1 MSNLIKTIERLDRE
15 AFFRRVDAA
24 QPWGKSRG
32 FDYLRGTVH
41 PDHCPNPAIKTAPP
55 TWHFRIGVL
64 RLVPYA
70 HVDYIWYGNFRR
82 DAERLLARYKLEYP
96 LDKFRMVEYLKT
108 SKQASASLPE
118 AQAEHHAN
126 LHLPSEFRHDKPKP
140 RKVYYVGTLPKLERV
155 QEPVYGPE
163 YYNPIRV
170 PVMRQPEAM
179 VQSESTSSTR
189 PEPRFYLWPSRV
201 PVW

>member
-1 MSNLIKTIERLDRE
+1 MSNLIKTIERIDRE

-24 QPWGKSRG
+24 QPWSKSRG
-32 FDYLRGTVH
+32 FDYLRGTSH

-55 TWHFRIGVL
+55 KWHFRIGVL

-96 LDKFRMVEYLKT
+96 LDKFRMGEYLTT
-108 SKQASASLPE
+108 SRQASASLPE
-118 AQAEHHAN
+118 AQTEHHTDI
-126 LHLPSEFRHDKPKP
+126 HLPSEFVPATIKK
-140 RKVYYVGTLPKLERV
+140 RKIYYVGTLPKLERV
-155 QEPVYGPE
+155 QEPVFGSE
-163 YYNPIRV
+163 YYNPVRV
-170 PVMRQPEAM
+170 PVVR
-179 VQSESTSSTR
+179 QSEAPQVKTEPEPER
-189 PEPRFYLWPSRV
+189 PEPRFCLWPSRV